1 MRGSRLCYESVYVMV
16 SKESLGLALSS
27 SQIFAKADTSMLA
40 ELVQHAR
47 PVRLHSQQHIF
58 LAGDEAKYFYWI
70 ETGAITLYS
79 PSLTG
84 EEKIFR
90 VLGAGT
96 LLAETMMYAQPSQYP
111 LSAQATE
118 ESLLYRMPREELIAL
133 TRQSAEFAFSLV
145 EILASRITQ
154 AVNRIDL
161 LTMSN
166 SLQRLVSYLMDM
178 HVQQGTAWLRLP
190 ASHHIIA
197 RQLNITPETFSRHLA
212 QLKRRGLIGHCRNRE
227 LVLLDTEGLC
237 LEAGLPMPSL
247 TFLQR
252 RPIANLNG
260 SMFECCNLL

>member
-1 MRGSRLCYESVYVMV
+1 MTA
-16 SKESLGLALSS
+16 SKESLELTLSRS
-27 SQIFAKADTSMLA
+27 HIFAKADTSLLA

-47 PVRLHSQQHIF
+47 PVRLQPQQHLF
-58 LAGDEAKYFYWI
+58 LAGDEARHFYWI
-70 ETGAITLYS
+70 ETGTITLYS

-90 VLGAGT
+90 VLGSGT
-96 LLAETMMYAQPSQYP
+96 LLAETVMYAQPSLYP
-111 LSAQATE
+111 LSAQAME
-118 ESLLYRMPREELIAL
+118 DSVVYRMPREELLAL

-166 SLQRLVSYLMDM
+166 SLQRLVSYLLDM

-190 ASHHIIA
+190 ASHQVIA
-197 RQLNITPETFSRHLA
+197 RQLNITPETFSRHLT

-227 LVLLDTEGLC
+227 LVLLDTKGLC
-237 LEAGLPMPSL
+237 HEAGLPVPSFE
-247 TFLQR
+247 FLQR
-252 RPIANLNG
+252 RPLANLNG

>member
-1 MRGSRLCYESVYVMV
+1 M
-16 SKESLGLALSS
+16 
-27 SQIFAKADTSMLA
+27 
-40 ELVQHAR
+40 
-47 PVRLHSQQHIF
+47 
-58 LAGDEAKYFYWI
+58 AGDEARHFYWI
-70 ETGAITLYS
+70 ETGTITLYS

-90 VLGAGT
+90 VLGSGT
-96 LLAETMMYAQPSQYP
+96 LLAETVMYAQPSLYP

-118 ESLLYRMPREELIAL
+118 DSVVYRMPREELLAL

-166 SLQRLVSYLMDM
+166 SLQRLVSYLLDM

-190 ASHHIIA
+190 ASHQVIA
-197 RQLNITPETFSRHLA
+197 RQLNITPETFSRHLT

-227 LVLLDTEGLC
+227 LVLLDTKVSAMRQVC
-237 LEAGLPMPSL
+237 LYPASNSCNAA
-247 TFLQR
+247 R
-252 RPIANLNG
+252 SPISTAACL
-260 SMFECCNLL
+260 SAAICCKNVFKVSAKM